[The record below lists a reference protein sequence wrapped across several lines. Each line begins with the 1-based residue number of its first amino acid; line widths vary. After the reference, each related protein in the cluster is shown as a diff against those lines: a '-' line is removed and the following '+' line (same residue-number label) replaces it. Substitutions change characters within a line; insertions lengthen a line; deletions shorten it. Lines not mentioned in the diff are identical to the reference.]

1 MAQSNY
7 HFLAIPQSQDSS
19 NMSLVTETSRLMQKA
34 ATFPG
39 FSPAKVFGFIIGPVL
54 VLGVAFYAAQPHTKI
69 SPAPATVMQAG
80 ALRPMA
86 HTLSI
91 DALPHVAGK
100 NVTTMV
106 VEFPP
111 GGFSPPH
118 HHGGSVTVYVLS
130 GAIRSQLA
138 DQPAMVYT
146 QGQTFFE
153 PPGITHLVA
162 ENMSATEPARILAV
176 FVADDGAALTTYH
189 E

>member
-1 MAQSNY
+1 M
-7 HFLAIPQSQDSS
+7 H
-19 NMSLVTETSRLMQKA
+19 KA
-34 ATFPG
+34 AIFPG
-39 FSPAKVFGFIIGPVL
+39 FSPAKLIGFVVGPVV
-54 VLGVAFYAAQPHTKI
+54 VLGVALYAAQPHIKV
-69 SPAPATVMQAG
+69 SPVPSAVMQAS
-80 ALRPMA
+80 AARPTA
-86 HTLSI
+86 HTLST

-130 GAIRSQLA
+130 GTIRSQLA
-138 DQPAMVYT
+138 GQPAMVYT

-176 FVADDGAALTTYH
+176 FVADDGATLTTYH

>member
-1 MAQSNY
+1 MQNA
-7 HFLAIPQSQDSS
+7 AI
-19 NMSLVTETSRLMQKA
+19 
-34 ATFPG
+34 FPPV
-39 FSPAKVFGFIIGPVL
+39 SPAKL
-54 VLGVAFYAAQPHTKI
+54 LGLALGATLAVGTMLYAAHFSASI
-69 SPAPATVMQAG
+69 SPAPATVMQAS
-80 ALRPMA
+80 ATRP
-86 HTLSI
+86 TVNTISS

-100 NVTTMV
+100 NITTMI

-130 GAIRSQLA
+130 GTIRSQLA
-138 DQPAMVYT
+138 GQPAMVYT

-176 FVADDGAALTTYH
+176 FVADDGATLTTYH